1 MALFDRKAGGM
12 NGDTLAHDANRGPQR
27 ADPTALTFVDAA
39 KLLSAAG
46 GQRITAEM
54 IQADVDIGVPTNGDG
69 TINLVNYTAW
79 LVKQAIRPFDC
90 STVRNGADVAP
101 NSPTAEQPN
110 SLRAGGTHD

>member
-1 MALFDRKAGGM
+1 MALCRRKAGGV

-27 ADPTALTFVDAA
+27 ADPTALAVVDAA

-54 IQADVDIGVPTNGDG
+54 IQADVDSGAPTNADG

-79 LVKQAIRPFDC
+79 LVKEMA
-90 STVRNGADVAP
+90 T
-101 NSPTAEQPN
+101 
-110 SLRAGGTHD
+110 GGD